1 MRVGSLPRVRLAH
14 LPTPFEEA
22 RCLSR
27 ELGFRV
33 FLKRDDQT
41 GLATGG
47 NKARKLEFL
56 MGDAVTK
63 GADVVITTG
72 ALQSNH
78 ARQTAAAAARLG
90 MRCVLVLTGNA
101 PSVFSGNLLLDR
113 FLGAE
118 VALIGKEDPST
129 AMEEIARE
137 VEARGRT
144 PYIIPLGG
152 SSPVGAAGYVL
163 GMLELFGQAAEA
175 GITIGHIVTAV
186 GSAGT
191 IGGIL
196 VGTRLLDPAVKVT
209 GISVGRSSGE
219 LARMSADVANRTSRL
234 LDLPLGFKE
243 EDLTIFDGYVG
254 EGYAIPTAGC
264 WDAIRKTASW
274 EGVILD
280 PVYTGK
286 AMAGLMDLGARHFDG
301 PGCVVFLHTGGTAAL
316 FAMAEDIPEA
326 GGQGI
331 GRGV

>member
-14 LPTPFEEA
+14 LPTPLEEA
-22 RCLSR
+22 TRLSR

-56 MGDAVTK
+56 MGDAVSK

-72 ALQSNH
+72 GPQSNH

-90 MRCVLVLTGNA
+90 MRSVLVLSGDA

-118 VALIGKEDPST
+118 VALVGEEDPSA

-137 VEARGRT
+137 VEARGCT
-144 PYIIPLGG
+144 PYVIPLGG
-152 SSPVGAAGYVL
+152 SSPIGAAGYVL
-163 GMLELFGQAAEA
+163 AMLELFSQAAEA
-175 GITIGHIVTAV
+175 GITIGHVVTAV

-196 VGTRLLDPAVKVT
+196 VGTRLLDPTVKVT
-209 GISVGRSSGE
+209 GISVGRGAGE
-219 LARMSADVANRTSRL
+219 VAGMSADVANRTARL
-234 LDLPLGFKE
+234 LELPLEFKE
-243 EDLTIFDGYVG
+243 EDVTIFDDYVG
-254 EGYAIPTAGC
+254 EGYGIPTAAC
-264 WDAIRKTASW
+264 WDAIRKTASF

-286 AMAGLMDLGARHFDG
+286 AMAGLMDLGAGYFDG

-316 FAMAEDIPEA
+316 FAMAGGTPEA
-326 GGQGI
+326 GGPGM